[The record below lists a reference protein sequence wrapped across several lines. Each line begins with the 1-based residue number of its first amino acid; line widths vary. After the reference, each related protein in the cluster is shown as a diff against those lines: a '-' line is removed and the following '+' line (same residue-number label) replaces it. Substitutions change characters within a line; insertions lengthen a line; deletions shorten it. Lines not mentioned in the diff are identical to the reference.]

1 MILKILLVIAIILQL
16 FAVSLAAKMT
26 KVTKFNSA
34 WILFAVTLSLMT
46 IQLVAEYI
54 NVLKGEILIQA
65 DVMVWIRVITALSC
79 VIAVIL
85 TRQIIYYIAQIE
97 EKKRITQKR
106 ILNTIISTEEKE
118 RRRFSKDLH
127 DGLGPLLSSIKLSI
141 SALKESDNTD
151 ENKPIL
157 DNANVAI
164 EEAIKSL
171 KEISNNL
178 SPHILTNF
186 GFYRALTNFINLLS
200 LPSNLKVRLNGNI
213 GARRFSKHTET
224 IVYRTV
230 CELVNN
236 AIKHANATLIT
247 IEINLA
253 DDKLNIVVAD
263 NGEGFD
269 VEAYEQETKQGMG
282 LYNISSRIS
291 SINGNFK
298 IESIKGLGTNVKL
311 EINEL

>member
-1 MILKILLVIAIILQL
+1 
-16 FAVSLAAKMT
+16 
-26 KVTKFNSA
+26 
-34 WILFAVTLSLMT
+34 
-46 IQLVAEYI
+46 
-54 NVLKGEILIQA
+54 
-65 DVMVWIRVITALSC
+65 
-79 VIAVIL
+79 
-85 TRQIIYYIAQIE
+85 
-97 EKKRITQKR
+97 
-106 ILNTIISTEEKE
+106 
-118 RRRFSKDLH
+118 
-127 DGLGPLLSSIKLSI
+127 I
-141 SALKESDNTD
+141 SALKESDNNIND
-151 ENKPIL
+151 KPIL
-157 DNANVAI
+157 DNANEAI

-200 LPSNLKVRLNGNI
+200 LPTNLKVRLGGNV
-213 GARRFSKHTET
+213 GAKRFSKHTET

-247 IEINLA
+247 VDINVV
-253 DDKLNIVVAD
+253 DDILSVVVAD

-269 VEAYEQETKQGMG
+269 VETYEQETKQGMG

-291 SINGNFK
+291 SINGTFE
-298 IESIKGLGTNVKL
+298 IESIIGFGTNVKL